1 MRPVAPRI
9 HPGHWHVLR
18 SMRRQRGGADY
29 GRATLAAARW
39 QLLLLLRTVACASAC
54 LVGGLDGRR
63 RASARRA
70 EADTGS
76 ASGGAHR
83 LAARVATR
91 VTLWFLEPAL
101 SSLWR
106 LALGFAGRPSW

>member
-1 MRPVAPRI
+1 MRPVAPRV

-29 GRATLAAARW
+29 GRAELAARW
-39 QLLLLLRTVACASAC
+39 
-54 LVGGLDGRR
+54 

-70 EADTGS
+70 AAGI
-76 ASGGAHR
+76 GARALLR
-83 LAARVATR
+83 L
-91 VTLWFLEPAL
+91 LEREL
-101 SSLWR
+101 SPLRR